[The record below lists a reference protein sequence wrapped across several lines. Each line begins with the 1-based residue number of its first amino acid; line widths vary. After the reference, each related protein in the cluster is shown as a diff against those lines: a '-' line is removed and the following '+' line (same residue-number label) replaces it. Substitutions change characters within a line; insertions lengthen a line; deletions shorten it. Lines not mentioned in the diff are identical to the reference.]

1 MSAQIQVILGPDRG
15 QTFLLPASGTLT
27 VGRSHATD
35 TKLTDASVSRVH
47 CRIEID
53 GQRAVLINI
62 SPKGTQV
69 NATPVTEQELRHGD
83 VIRVGATEIRFAL
96 TALAEAE
103 TLVQHG
109 GEEPSAI
116 DPSRSDEGAA
126 PEPVT
131 DR

>member
-15 QTFLLPASGTLT
+15 QTFLLPATGALT

-47 CRIEID
+47 CRIEFD
-53 GQRAVLINI
+53 GHRAVLVNV
-62 SPKGTQV
+62 SAKGTQV

-83 VIRVGATEIRFAL
+83 VIRVGGTEIRFAL

-103 TLVQHG
+103 TLLQHG
-109 GEEPSAI
+109 SESPSAI
-116 DPSRSDEGAA
+116 DAPRPEEGTA
-126 PEPVT
+126 PEPIR

>member
-15 QTFLLPASGTLT
+15 QTFLLPTGTLT

-47 CRIEID
+47 CRIEFD
-53 GQRAVLINI
+53 GQRAVLVNV

-69 NATPVTEQELRHGD
+69 NAAPVAEQELRHGD
-83 VIRVGATEIRFAL
+83 IIRVGGTEIRFAL

-103 TLVQHG
+103 TLLQHG
-109 GEEPSAI
+109 SEDPSAI
-116 DPSRSDEGAA
+116 DSRPDSGAT
-126 PEPVT
+126 EPIR